1 MRHTDATKKKLS
13 DMRRD
18 KLNPF
23 YGRKHSDET
32 KRKIGIGARRINAQ
46 RQYDLD
52 AMTVPLLDAHDLG
65 YLAGIVDGE
74 GSISIVRDRPRI
86 AVYNSDGR
94 LMDWLL
100 EKVGGTV
107 TWGADKRGRV
117 PGHTWHLYAAKNVHQ
132 VCRLL
137 WPSLLLKREMA
148 EEVIVFL
155 KNKYGERIHG

>member
-1 MRHTDATKKKLS
+1 MKHTDATKQKLS
-13 DMRRD
+13 RMRRG

-23 YGRKHSDET
+23 YGRTHSDET
-32 KRKIGIGARRINAQ
+32 KRKIGIGTRRVNAQ

-74 GSISIVRDRPRI
+74 GSISIVRDRPQI

-117 PGHTWHLYAAKNVHQ
+117 PGHTWHLYAAKNVYQ
-132 VCRLL
+132 ACRLL
-137 WPSLLLKREMA
+137 WPSLLLKHGMA